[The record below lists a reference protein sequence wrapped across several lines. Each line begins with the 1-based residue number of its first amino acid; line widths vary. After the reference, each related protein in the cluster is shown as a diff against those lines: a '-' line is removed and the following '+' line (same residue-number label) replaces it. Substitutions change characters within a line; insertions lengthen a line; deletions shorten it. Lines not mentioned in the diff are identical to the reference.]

1 LCVNE
6 ANVIAD
12 LNIDIPAWFKEKAEA
27 ARSQINGID
36 SAMALAIEFSAENIR
51 RDHGGPFG
59 AVVIR
64 ADDHSLVAAGAN
76 LVTSRGLSSLHAE
89 VVALS
94 LAQRMLKTWDLHSA
108 GELILVSSCEP
119 CIMCMGATIWS
130 GVTHLV
136 CGARGSD
143 AELAG
148 FDEGPKPEQWEDQLR
163 QRGIAVQVDVQRDA
177 AAKVL
182 ANYASGGGK
191 IYNARGQS

>member
-1 LCVNE
+1 
-6 ANVIAD
+6 
-12 LNIDIPAWFKEKAEA
+12 
-27 ARSQINGID
+27 
-36 SAMALAIEFSAENIR
+36 M
-51 RDHGGPFG
+51 
-59 AVVIR
+59 
-64 ADDHSLVAAGAN
+64 
-76 LVTSRGLSSLHAE
+76 
-89 VVALS
+89 
-94 LAQRMLKTWDLHSA
+94 
-108 GELILVSSCEP
+108 
-119 CIMCMGATIWS
+119 
-130 GVTHLV
+130 THLV